1 MAYVGNIGQKITA
14 DVTVV
19 GIYEWT
25 NYSFSYY
32 GSIQRIYTMKDS
44 DGNIFV
50 WKTSS
55 CMSVIIGKNRNGVD
69 VWHSIGKNDK
79 IQITGTVKDHSIYK
93 DEEQTV
99 LTRCKFK
106 LIERQITYEEK
117 KQAKQEAQLATL
129 SGGDFV
135 WEMPY
140 KQYKEHYSD
149 CETIYGSYDDHAEE
163 MRYTQGIIPATI
175 SVIIREGRLK
185 ASGVRGEHFS
195 GYQMENELGQKCT
208 YCAVSEENALKR
220 VQKEFPDHTWKCT
233 KIFKYTRKEW

>member
-1 MAYVGNIGQKITA
+1 MAYVGTIGQKITA
-14 DVTVV
+14 DVTVI
-19 GIYEWT
+19 GIYQWLD
-25 NYSFSYY
+25 YSFSYY
-32 GSIQRIYTMKDS
+32 GSTKFIYTMKDE

-55 CMSVIIGKNRNGVD
+55 FMSVEVGKDRNGD
-69 VWHSIGKNDK
+69 SVWHGVQKNDK

-99 LTRCKFK
+99 LQRVKYKF
-106 LIERQITYEEK
+106 LEMAITWEEK
-117 KQAKQEAQLATL
+117 KAAKQKDQLATL

-163 MRYTQGIIPATI
+163 ARHTRKHIPATI
-175 SVIIREGRLK
+175 EVIIREGRLK

-208 YCAVSEENALKR
+208 YRAVSEENALKR
-220 VQKEFPDHTWKCT
+220 VQKDFPDHTWKCCH
-233 KIFKYTRKEW
+233 IFHYNRY

>member
-1 MAYVGNIGQKITA
+1 MAYVGTIGQKITA
-14 DVTVV
+14 DVTVI
-19 GIYEWT
+19 GIYQWMD
-25 NYSFSYY
+25 YSFSYY
-32 GSIQRIYTMKDS
+32 GSTKFIYTMKDE

-55 CMSVIIGKNRNGVD
+55 FMSVEVGKDRNGD
-69 VWHSIGKNDK
+69 SVWHGVQKNDK

-99 LTRCKFK
+99 LQRVKYKF
-106 LIERQITYEEK
+106 LEMAITWEEK
-117 KQAKQEAQLATL
+117 KAAKQKDQLATL

-163 MRYTQGIIPATI
+163 ARHTRKHIPATI
-175 SVIIREGRLK
+175 EVIIREGRLK

-208 YCAVSEENALKR
+208 YRAVSEENALKR
-220 VQKEFPDHTWKCT
+220 VQKDFPDHTWKCCH
-233 KIFKYTRKEW
+233 IFHYNRY